1 MGSLNTMIKI
11 KLVHVSVFGLK
22 STRILENSIEFNT
35 GNKIS
40 RVQCMHWNSCN
51 MGYSGGVEKV
61 RKQSARKE
69 ESNSIVFRVNK
80 QDIQK
85 N

>member
-22 STRILENSIEFNT
+22 STRKLENSIEWTLATRLVECNACT
-35 GNKIS
+35 GTH
-40 RVQCMHWNSCN
+40 VTCV
-51 MGYSGGVEKV
+51 GKV